1 MNAQE
6 KRATN
11 RCNKLDELPLVVTD
25 GQQTAWRPDCEYYA
39 CGRCDNPIRRGGS
52 AACPFDGKALPLR
65 EAPGEPNCDPQ
76 QPADAASCKRPKHQP
91 VSLGL
96 GLEKAI
102 MHRIVQR
109 TGARIKMLEVEMVDN
124 VVVIRGYAPCYYVK
138 QLALQ
143 GVFDVLGS
151 SRTSRVELNVYVPE
165 PTMSVV
171 DSK

>member
-6 KRATN
+6 KRTTN
-11 RCNKLDELPLVVTD
+11 RCNKLHELPPVVAD
-25 GQQTAWRPDCEYYA
+25 WQQKAWCPDCDHYDS
-39 CGRCDNPIRRGGS
+39 GRCDNPICRGGS

-65 EAPGEPNCDPQ
+65 EAPAEPNCAAQ
-76 QPADAASCKRPKHQP
+76 QPADAASCKQPKHQP
-91 VSLGL
+91 VSL

-124 VVVIRGYAPCYYVK
+124 VVIIRGYAPCYYVK

-171 DSK
+171 NSQ